1 MFNLQLYLCWLLWVQ
16 MLLYNM
22 SELYLYIHRPITHH
36 TSVLRMQ
43 PYTPSRKG
51 ADMKPRCIS
60 DWYPLQTE
68 EAMNIFNIHLEGRC
82 EKRIHHSIL
91 KKKSII
97 RKLCGPLAIQ
107 VMVFLIDFIVHN
119 KKHSLFL
126 SSRLH
131 LVLSFRGNKKVVE
144 SVLKIFKSRSVVRL
158 LLPAHH
164 HDIVQFLWTVVWT
177 WHPVWPV

>member
-22 SELYLYIHRPITHH
+22 SELYLYIHSPITHH

-68 EAMNIFNIHLEGRC
+68 EAMNIFNIHLEGRW
-82 EKRIHHSIL
+82 EKRIHHSIF
-91 KKKSII
+91 KKK
-97 RKLCGPLAIQ
+97 
-107 VMVFLIDFIVHN
+107 V
-119 KKHSLFL
+119 
-126 SSRLH
+126 SSERYV
-131 LVLSFRGNKKVVE
+131 VLYP
-144 SVLKIFKSRSVVRL
+144 FKSWFFKRFHCPQRKTFSFSVITAASHIV
-158 LLPAHH
+158 LPW
-164 HDIVQFLWTVVWT
+164 Q
-177 WHPVWPV
+177 